1 MASFLIKGAEFN
13 QSVAHHIRIGR
24 KTGPY
29 FLHRIT
35 GDLIPIFTMT
45 VNHFEIAA
53 ILMGD
58 SRRHLQILLR
68 RAVPF
73 LLFLRTYLD
82 IETIGVE
89 SEFGELIDHDTA
101 VNAS

>member
-1 MASFLIKGAEFN
+1 
-13 QSVAHHIRIGR
+13 
-24 KTGPY
+24 
-29 FLHRIT
+29 
-35 GDLIPIFTMT
+35 MT
-45 VNHFEIAA
+45 VNHFEVAA